1 MAEESAAMNTP
12 EETINAATKKEY
24 QGPIWLVEKINR
36 AETSIS
42 LNRPSSPTIYR
53 VPDSLRELNKE
64 AYIPQVISIGPL
76 HHGSLKLKSME
87 NYKLR
92 LFRKFVERTNIDKE
106 KLASIIQDS
115 EESVRECYAEAI
127 PFDPDTLKQIILVD
141 ASFLIEFFLRFWS
154 GFEGIGDDLMELKPW
169 RIRQIVVDL
178 RLLENQLPF
187 FIIEK
192 LYELLPLESPST
204 YPSSFLE
211 LTLDGYFIGEN
222 VQKIRDDGIDSE
234 EVIHLLDLK
243 RYFYL
248 CPRQSL
254 PERSFKVVD
263 KMYCASQLAEAG
275 LKFKPIS
282 SRSIVDLKFNE
293 GVLEIPTFT
302 LDTETEIEVRNLVA
316 LEQCHYPLERYVTDY
331 FIMLDFLIDTGK
343 DVELLVDK
351 EIIKKTRLGAN
362 IIPTL
367 AGSFCT
373 GISWREVNTDYY
385 DLCRQLVEFRKKH
398 WYVILKSSL
407 KRDYFR
413 TPWMGAAT
421 VGAIIL
427 LILTLIQTICT
438 VISIFK

>member
-24 QGPIWLVEKINR
+24 EAPIWLLEKINH
-36 AETSIS
+36 AKNSIA
-42 LNRPSSPTIYR
+42 LNCPSSPTIYR

-76 HHGSLKLKSME
+76 HHGSLKLKYME

-92 LFRKFVERTNIDKE
+92 FFRKFMERTNINEE
-106 KLASIIQDS
+106 KLASIIQGS
-115 EESVRECYAEAI
+115 EEKVRGCYAEAI

-141 ASFLIEFFLRFWS
+141 ASFIIEYFCRFSS
-154 GFEGIGDDLMELKPW
+154 GTWIEDDMMELKPW
-169 RIRQIVVDL
+169 RFRQIAVDL
-178 RLLENQLPF
+178 TLLENQLPF

-192 LYELLPLESPST
+192 LYEPLPLQSPST

-211 LTLDGYFIGEN
+211 LTFATNFCEWH

-234 EVIHLLDLK
+234 EVMHLLDLM

-254 PERSFKVVD
+254 PERSFEVVD

-275 LKFKPIS
+275 LKFKPIPC
-282 SRSIVDLKFNE
+282 RSIVDLKFNE

-302 LDTETEIEVRNLVA
+302 LDRERETYARNLVA
-316 LEQCHYPLERYVTDY
+316 LEQCHYPLDGYVTNY
-331 FIMLDFLIDTGK
+331 FIMLDFLINTGK
-343 DVELLVDK
+343 DVDLLVDK
-351 EIIKKTRLGAN
+351 EIIKKAELGAN

-367 AGSFCT
+367 ACNLCS
-373 GISWREVNTDYY
+373 GISLRDVNDDYV
-385 DLCRQLVEFRKKH
+385 DICRQLVDFRRKH

>member
-1 MAEESAAMNTP
+1 
-12 EETINAATKKEY
+12 
-24 QGPIWLVEKINR
+24 
-36 AETSIS
+36 
-42 LNRPSSPTIYR
+42 
-53 VPDSLRELNKE
+53 
-64 AYIPQVISIGPL
+64 
-76 HHGSLKLKSME
+76 ME

-92 LFRKFVERTNIDKE
+92 LFWSFMERTNINKE

-141 ASFLIEFFLRFWS
+141 ASFIIEYFCRLWSHTELANELI
-154 GFEGIGDDLMELKPW
+154 MELKPW
-169 RIRQIVVDL
+169 RMRQIAVDL
-178 RLLENQLPF
+178 ILLENQLPF

-192 LYELLPLESPST
+192 LYELLTLRSPST
-204 YPSSFLE
+204 YPSSFLD
-211 LTLDGYFIGEN
+211 LTFKSYFGALN

-234 EVIHLLDLK
+234 EVMHLLDLA

-254 PERSFKVVD
+254 PKRSFKTVD

-275 LKFKPIS
+275 LKFKPTS
-282 SRSIVDLKFNE
+282 SRTIVGLKFNE
-293 GVLEIPTFT
+293 RVLEIPTFK
-302 LDTETEIEVRNLVA
+302 LDREAEIDARNLIA

-331 FIMLDFLIDTGK
+331 FIMLDFLINTGK
-343 DVELLVDK
+343 DVDLLVDK
-351 EIIKKTRLGAN
+351 EIINKPRRGAN

-373 GISWREVNTDYY
+373 GISLRDVNNDYY
-385 DLCRQLVEFRKKH
+385 DLCTQLVDFRRKH

-407 KRDYFR
+407 KKDYFR

>member
-24 QGPIWLVEKINR
+24 QGPIW
-36 AETSIS
+36 
-42 LNRPSSPTIYR
+42 

-64 AYIPQVISIGPL
+64 AYTPQVISIGPL
-76 HHGSLKLKSME
+76 HHGSLNLNHME

-92 LFRKFVERTNIDKE
+92 LFRSFMERTNINKE

-141 ASFLIEFFLRFWS
+141 ASFIIEFCLRIRS
-154 GFEGIGDDLMELKPW
+154 HTEIDDDFMELKPW
-169 RIRQIVVDL
+169 RMRQIDL
-178 RLLENQLPF
+178 DLTLLENQLPF

-192 LYELLPLESPST
+192 LYELLPLNYTST

-211 LTLDGYFIGEN
+211 LTFNSYFSDCTEWN
-222 VQKIRDDGIDSE
+222 TQKIRDDRIDSKD
-234 EVIHLLDLK
+234 VMHLLDLM

-254 PERSFKVVD
+254 PKRRVRAVD

-282 SRSIVDLKFNE
+282 SKSIVDLKFNE

-302 LDTETEIEVRNLVA
+302 LEREMETYARNLIA
-316 LEQCHYPLERYVTDY
+316 FEQCHYPFERYVTDY
-331 FIMLDFLIDTGK
+331 FIMLDFLINTGK
-343 DVELLVDK
+343 DVDFLVDK
-351 EIIKKTRLGAN
+351 EIIKKAELGLD

-367 AGSFCT
+367 PGNFCT
-373 GISWREVNTDYY
+373 GILWRDFNNDYY
-385 DLCRQLVEFRKKH
+385 DLFTQLVEFREKH

>member
-1 MAEESAAMNTP
+1 MNTP

-76 HHGSLKLKSME
+76 HHGSRKLKYME

-92 LFRKFVERTNIDKE
+92 LFRSFMDRTNINKE

-115 EESVRECYAEAI
+115 EEKVRGCYAEAI
-127 PFDPDTLKQIILVD
+127 PFDPDTSKQIILVD
-141 ASFLIEFFLRFWS
+141 ASFIIEFYLRSWS
-154 GFEGIGDDLMELKPW
+154 DTGIGDELMELKPW
-169 RIRQIVVDL
+169 RFRQIKLDL

-192 LYELLPLESPST
+192 LYELLPLKSPST

-211 LTLDGYFIGEN
+211 LTFNMDSCFRQAN
-222 VQKIRDDGIDSE
+222 VEMIRDDGIDSE
-234 EVIHLLDLK
+234 EVMNLLDLT

-248 CPRQSL
+248 CPDQSL

-282 SRSIVDLKFNE
+282 SRSIVLDLKFNE

-302 LDTETEIEVRNLVA
+302 LEREMETFARNLIA

-331 FIMLDFLIDTGK
+331 FIMLDFLINTGK
-343 DVELLVDK
+343 DVDLLVDK

-367 AGSFCT
+367 AGNFCT
-373 GISWREVNTDYY
+373 GISWRDVNNDYY
-385 DLCRQLVEFRKKH
+385 DLCTQLVDFRRKH

-407 KRDYFR
+407 KKDYFG

-427 LILTLIQTICT
+427 LILTLIQAICT